1 MFPKNVICP
10 RCEKPGF
17 LTLRWVLSNH
27 YCQIEIPHRKPRFVK
42 KEIINLLARKG
53 EEPTKLVDRWLVTY
67 GPFWHL
73 YIGHYDAEKYK
84 KAMVKYK
91 MGDLKSRPNG
101 RRWHKV
107 RYNRVKGQAQSDL
120 EILMA
125 KYNFDLR
132 DLRNEERERREDFLL
147 KRGIL

>member
-1 MFPKNVICP
+1 MLPKSVICP
-10 RCEKPGF
+10 RCDKPGF

-27 YCQIEIPHRKPRFVK
+27 YCQIEIPHRKPRFVI

-84 KAMVKYK
+84 KAMAKYK
-91 MGDLKSRPNG
+91 MGRLKSRPNG
-101 RRWHKV
+101 RQWHKV
-107 RYNRVKGQAQSDL
+107 RYNPVKGQAQSDL

-125 KYNFDLR
+125 KYNFTFR
-132 DLRNEERERREDFLL
+132 DIMKEIDEKREDMRL
-147 KRGIL
+147 KYGIF